1 MKNRLS
7 SICDAPN
14 LDRGGLSDEL
24 RVKPIRLVPPRRDC
38 RGKDPKRRKTTDL
51 PVEPP
56 GKFEFV
62 VNLKTAKQIGLSISP
77 NVLVRADRVI
87 R

>member
-1 MKNRLS
+1 MSYGPNRTDLF
-7 SICDAPN
+7 
-14 LDRGGLSDEL
+14 
-24 RVKPIRLVPPRRDC
+24 RRAATVVEKILKGA
-38 RGKDPKRRKTTDL
+38 RPTDL